1 LGESSKKSR
10 ALVAIAGITV
20 GLAACSSQPSTFIA
34 QGSITS
40 STPASLG
47 YTVGD
52 KCSGMGN
59 DSMQKGKEYKITAG
73 GKTLAIGKL
82 DDGVGVSG
90 GAKGV
95 ICEFKFSQE
104 VEAGLKFYTLDM
116 GEFQGHKEF
125 SEAEFSKG
133 ITIDRIDLD
142 GRK

>member
-1 LGESSKKSR
+1 LKQ
-10 ALVAIAGITV
+10 ALALLTIAGITV
-20 GLAACSSQPSTFIA
+20 GISACSSQPSKITA

-40 STPASLG
+40 ATPASLG
-47 YTVGD
+47 YTVGG
-52 KCSGMGN
+52 KCDGMGN

-82 DDGVGVSG
+82 GEGVGVSG
-90 GAKGV
+90 SRGV

-125 SEAEFSKG
+125 SEAEISKG
-133 ITIDRIDLD
+133 ITIDRLDLE